1 MSEYQ
6 KQIDNGRPAEK
17 NDEESRGPGGEST
30 LRTEMEGLSRWKISR
45 IPSVGWPVPLP
56 LTTIQEGDE
65 GDVASTQRPQARI
78 YANEYMRLTGG
89 PRTGNFTS
97 ASFGVLN
104 KEARVDR
111 AIGVGVPERR
121 DQGPSSVQGGSITEA
136 HPHPGE
142 SSESGILETRDL
154 DYESNGSENGPGEWT
169 SSTDRNGDAQPAN
182 ASGPMLA
189 LYQGTGSPHDHG
201 SVRADT
207 IALFHNSDA
216 TLSADGAETGFLT
229 EAPPRST
236 PFGSVDGGVVVSEI
250 TNDTSQG
257 ALPRSDEIEAAVS
270 QPAALVAAPGSETV
284 NPVASGS
291 EKPALAILE
300 LNGSE
305 NGPMFS
311 GPMREVLALDQGTGS
326 LDPTALTDITEPG
339 TGVGIAN
346 DGHEHARVPA
356 NGQISTR
363 VRTGTGIAPN
373 SDATPKASSA
383 NGAKTGFLTETPPRS
398 TLSGSVDGGVVASGE
413 ITDDT
418 QRTSTGDAT
427 RSDENE
433 AVVSQPVA
441 LVASPGSEP
450 TLDLLVQSVAPGR
463 NGDAQPA
470 NASGPMLALYQG
482 TGSPHD
488 HGSVRADTIALFHNS
503 DATLSADGAETG
515 FLTEAP
521 PGSTPFGSVDGGVV
535 ASGEIT
541 DDTQRTSTG
550 DATRSDGNEAVVSQP
565 VALVAAPGSEPTL
578 DLLVQSVA
586 PGRNGDAQPTNAGG
600 PMRGVLA
607 LGQGTGIALFPN
619 SDETLNALPA
629 DGAETGFLTEAPPGS
644 TPFGSVDGGVVA
656 SGEITDDTQRTS
668 TGDATN
674 IADRG
679 AKSSGQRMGSRQ
691 TKSATKAPRR
701 NPKGSKR
708 LGGVPKP
715 VAAPGSE
722 VPFDP
727 SVDDRPETITTP
739 LFTLGSTQS
748 TRAQGVD
755 VPNPLMLA
763 AAAIS
768 DAAGT
773 NDGQSGFRHN
783 GGFAE
788 IAAQPA
794 TFGDTLNLLRVGTQ
808 IVKNLLGKQD
818 APEEDNDPKENN
830 GPGRGHP
837 RRRARQRLAK
847 EPSVFFFNQT
857 PNDRATEDAPTSPP
871 RDPRIDPI
879 PGDDD
884 YLFGRLGKASY
895 KRGVTNNR
903 RRDGKRP
910 NWRLWKPDRKKRPLH
925 ERQSLKNSRTIRQMR
940 REAGSARTAL
950 FHAQQTSSD
959 T

>member
-78 YANEYMRLTGG
+78 YADEYMRLTGG

-201 SVRADT
+201 SVRT
-207 IALFHNSDA
+207 
-216 TLSADGAETGFLT
+216 
-229 EAPPRST
+229 
-236 PFGSVDGGVVVSEI
+236 
-250 TNDTSQG
+250 
-257 ALPRSDEIEAAVS
+257 
-270 QPAALVAAPGSETV
+270 
-284 NPVASGS
+284 
-291 EKPALAILE
+291 
-300 LNGSE
+300 
-305 NGPMFS
+305 
-311 GPMREVLALDQGTGS
+311 
-326 LDPTALTDITEPG
+326 
-339 TGVGIAN
+339 
-346 DGHEHARVPA
+346 
-356 NGQISTR
+356 
-363 VRTGTGIAPN
+363 
-373 SDATPKASSA
+373 
-383 NGAKTGFLTETPPRS
+383 
-398 TLSGSVDGGVVASGE
+398 
-413 ITDDT
+413 
-418 QRTSTGDAT
+418 
-427 RSDENE
+427 
-433 AVVSQPVA
+433 
-441 LVASPGSEP
+441 
-450 TLDLLVQSVAPGR
+450 
-463 NGDAQPA
+463 
-470 NASGPMLALYQG
+470 
-482 TGSPHD
+482 
-488 HGSVRADTIALFHNS
+488 DTIALFHNS

-535 ASGEIT
+535 VSEITSDTSQGALPRSDEIETAVSQPAALVAAPGSETVNPVAPDSEKPALAILELNGSENGPGEWTSSTDRNGGAQPANASGPMPALDQGTGLLDPTAPTDITEPGTGVGIANDGHEHARVPANGQISTQVRTGTGIAPNSDATPKAPSANGAKTGFLTETPPRSTLSGSVDGGVVASDKIT
-541 DDTQRTSTG
+541 DDTRRISSQG
-550 DATRSDGNEAVVSQP
+550 DATRSDENEAVVSQP

-607 LGQGTGIALFPN
+607 LG
-619 SDETLNALPA
+619 
-629 DGAETGFLTEAPPGS
+629 FLTEAPPGS

-656 SGEITDDTQRTS
+656 SGEIADDTQRTS

-739 LFTLGSTQS
+739 SLRSDLH
-748 TRAQGVD
+748 
-755 VPNPLMLA
+755 NP
-763 AAAIS
+763 
-768 DAAGT
+768 
-773 NDGQSGFRHN
+773 
-783 GGFAE
+783 
-788 IAAQPA
+788 
-794 TFGDTLNLLRVGTQ
+794 
-808 IVKNLLGKQD
+808 
-818 APEEDNDPKENN
+818 
-830 GPGRGHP
+830 RGH
-837 RRRARQRLAK
+837 K
-847 EPSVFFFNQT
+847 GWMY
-857 PNDRATEDAPTSPP
+857 
-871 RDPRIDPI
+871 RIP
-879 PGDDD
+879 
-884 YLFGRLGKASY
+884 
-895 KRGVTNNR
+895 
-903 RRDGKRP
+903 
-910 NWRLWKPDRKKRPLH
+910 
-925 ERQSLKNSRTIRQMR
+925 
-940 REAGSARTAL
+940 
-950 FHAQQTSSD
+950 
-959 T
+959 